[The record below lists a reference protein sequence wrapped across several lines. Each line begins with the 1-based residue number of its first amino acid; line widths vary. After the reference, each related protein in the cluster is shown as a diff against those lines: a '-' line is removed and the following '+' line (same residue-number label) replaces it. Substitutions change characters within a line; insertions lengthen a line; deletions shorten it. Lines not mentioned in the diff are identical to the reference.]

1 MDKVNVNEEIKIYDK
16 ELIKNIKMLKIFNYN
31 LIWNGVI
38 IFMLLMKLIMI

>member
-31 LIWNGVI
+31 LIWNGVM

>member
-31 LIWNGVI
+31 LI
-38 IFMLLMKLIMI
+38 